1 MVEQRRTIEIIVID
15 SGQFDVRERDLT
27 APGLVWD
34 ELLGQIA
41 SMTHPK
47 LKDHAHF
54 AMYTSEEIKGTWAD
68 RTLDAETETR
78 PLRHSHAKDLTK

>member
-1 MVEQRRTIEIIVID
+1 MSDDLRKIEIIVVHD
-15 SGQFDVRERDLT
+15 GHFDVREGDLT

-47 LKDHAHF
+47 LKTSTHY

-68 RTLDAETETR
+68 RTLGAEIE
-78 PLRHSHAKDLTK
+78 PLPLKHHPRDLAK